1 MINESGITI
10 FLFGWG
16 RGELKPQIRLYII
29 FFISYH
35 YKSLYFEFEK
45 NPLIDKSDITIFLFR
60 VGERGPEAS
69 NEIVYNIFYF
79 LSLQKLTF

>member
-69 NEIVYNIFYF
+69 DGIIYNIFYV
-79 LSLQKLTF
+79 LLLGKLIF